1 MLIPKM
7 MLMGVDI
14 HALRMVVP
22 ISRVIA
28 DMPHDTPGRKG
39 DMFDLTIY
47 LDTLKVRRWP
57 KGYGRACYFV
67 EVTDK
72 GTYQL
77 LNVYGDVEAE
87 LKNVPVLDC
96 FPRYG
101 NDGYEFLNLNIE
113 ADGTVSN
120 WTLTPKEIAKAFG
133 WVIL

>member
-22 ISRVIA
+22 ISRVILDIA
-28 DMPHDTPGRKG
+28 HDTPGRKG

-67 EVTDK
+67 EVADK

-87 LKNVPVLDC
+87 LKNVPVPDFL
-96 FPRYG
+96 PRY
-101 NDGYEFLNLNIE
+101 DDDFLNLRVTI
-113 ADGTVSN
+113 DGTVSN
-120 WTLTPKEIAKAFG
+120 WEPTPKEIAKAFG
-133 WVIL
+133 WVIRG